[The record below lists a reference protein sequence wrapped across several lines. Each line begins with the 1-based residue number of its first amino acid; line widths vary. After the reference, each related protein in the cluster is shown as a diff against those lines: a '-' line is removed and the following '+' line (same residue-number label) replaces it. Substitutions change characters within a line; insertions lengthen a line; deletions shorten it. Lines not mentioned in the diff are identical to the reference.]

1 MLAPAHEPLQLT
13 DWIARLYR
21 HPELLRM
28 GHNQSAAGLDLG
40 LGWIYYAFAR
50 LLQPARAVV
59 IGSHRGFVP
68 MVVARACRD
77 NCARG
82 AVTFI
87 DPSQVDDFWRDRERT
102 QAWFSEFGLDNI
114 EHHLST
120 TQEFVASTAY
130 GEIGSIGL
138 LFIDGYHTA
147 EQARFDYEAFAAK
160 LAPRAIVMFH
170 DSMVERI
177 STIYGSAAAYRMSVG
192 DYLSELKRDPA
203 LQLLDVPF
211 GTGLTLLRRVDEGP
225 AEPLLKGSQH
235 RVGHAPDEP
244 RGDPPA

>member
-1 MLAPAHEPLQLT
+1 MPVPAPEQPQLT

-28 GHNQSAAGLDLG
+28 GHNQAAENLDLG
-40 LGWIYYAFAR
+40 LGWIYYAFTR

-77 NCARG
+77 NCAQG

-87 DPSQVDDFWRDRERT
+87 DPSHVDDFWRDPVRT
-102 QAWFSEFGLDNI
+102 QAWFGEFGLDNI

-120 TQEFVASTAY
+120 TQEFVASAAY
-130 GEIGSIGL
+130 GGIADVGL

-170 DSMVERI
+170 DSMVGRI

-192 DYLSELKRDPA
+192 DYLGELRRDPA

-211 GTGLTLLRRVDEGP
+211 GTGLTLLRRADETL
-225 AEPLLKGSQH
+225 AEPLLTGRQH

-244 RGDPPA
+244 RRDPPA